1 LPTERKKHHFTQR
14 EIGEAVNNAVV
25 KALKPAALGE
35 IPETRLRRLR
45 AYSQG
50 AVAAM
55 IRHIE
60 EEPPVLAPEELVLV
74 LTTAALFVQLKY
86 VMRTDK
92 LPLGPLVNEIYQGD
106 EAVVLP
112 ERYLQTPE
120 PSDDEILPRMGRPR
134 KK

>member
-1 LPTERKKHHFTQR
+1 
-14 EIGEAVNNAVV
+14 
-25 KALKPAALGE
+25 
-35 IPETRLRRLR
+35 
-45 AYSQG
+45 
-50 AVAAM
+50 M